1 MDLQKGKSINDE
13 TRVNLVFPNQSDK
26 PIVQTWRVSTL
37 KAIPYFRALFE
48 GNWEEFSIDGKIEI
62 TMEMKASVFSKLL
75 DYARFK
81 TRAEEMESAADYLG
95 VILPKNHVYQARFQ
109 DAKSVKEDFYTRVS
123 FSRET
128 SEDVLV
134 DLESLAT
141 AKQVLDV
148 RVVPNCP
155 RVSKN
160 LHYGLRFKLEG
171 KEIPVTSDSSY
182 GTKGDTHIILNTHL
196 RKYGKID
203 VLTASMDFSNIPAE
217 IDVVSFDIY
226 MQFISGA
233 Y

>member
-1 MDLQKGKSINDE
+1 MDLQKDKSINDE

-81 TRAEEMESAADYLG
+81 TRADEMESAADYLG
-95 VILPKNHVYQARFQ
+95 VILPKNHIYQARFQ
-109 DAKSVKEDFYTRVS
+109 DAKSVKEDFYTRLS

-128 SEDVLV
+128 PEDVLI
-134 DLESLAT
+134 DLGTLAL
-141 AKQVLDV
+141 AKEVLDI
-148 RVVPNCP
+148 RIVPHCP
-155 RVSKN
+155 RISKN
-160 LHYGLRFKLEG
+160 RHYGLLFKLEG
-171 KEIPVTSDSSY
+171 KEIPVTSDSVY
-182 GTKGDTHIILNTHL
+182 GSKGETQIILNSQL
-196 RKYGKID
+196 RSCGKIE
-203 VLTASMDFSNIPAE
+203 VFTASMDFSNIADD
-217 IDVVSFDIY
+217 IKVATFDVYIR
-226 MQFISGA
+226 FISGA